1 MKRTALVLALL
12 AIVLTGSLRPAH
24 AYLDPTSGSMLLQIL
39 LGGFAGLAVGGKLLW
54 HKLAG
59 RFRRGGDQPQA

>member
-1 MKRTALVLALL
+1 MKRLALVLAVL
-12 AIVLTGSLRPAH
+12 ALVLPRPAH

-59 RFRRGGDQPQA
+59 RFARRRGEQQS